1 MDYLCFFFI
10 FVVEPKDIL
19 LEFPFLLTSSTLVAF
34 PLEDLIVPE
43 VAVDAEL
50 LDSWFSG
57 SLHDHS
63 RYEASF
69 LASLV
74 IPLPSPDEVTQSWDG
89 SDFLLATYLRQ
100 IKISLYIYFT
110 KCYSKLVL

>member
-1 MDYLCFFFI
+1 MIHFAFFSYKIKQIKTRKHNCIDYQCFFFI

-50 LDSWFSG
+50 LDS
-57 SLHDHS
+57 
-63 RYEASF
+63 
-69 LASLV
+69 
-74 IPLPSPDEVTQSWDG
+74 
-89 SDFLLATYLRQ
+89 
-100 IKISLYIYFT
+100 
-110 KCYSKLVL
+110 

>member
-50 LDSWFSG
+50 LDS
-57 SLHDHS
+57 
-63 RYEASF
+63 
-69 LASLV
+69 
-74 IPLPSPDEVTQSWDG
+74 
-89 SDFLLATYLRQ
+89 
-100 IKISLYIYFT
+100 
-110 KCYSKLVL
+110 